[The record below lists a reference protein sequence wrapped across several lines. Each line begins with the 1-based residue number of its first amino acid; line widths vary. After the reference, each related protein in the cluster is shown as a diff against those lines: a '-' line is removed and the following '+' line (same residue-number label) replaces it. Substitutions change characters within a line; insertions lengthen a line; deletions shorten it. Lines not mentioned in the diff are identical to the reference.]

1 MKKLSRSGCKTA
13 IARNRLYTLW
23 HWKAS
28 MLYHE
33 TKDPHYVKQF
43 LGHKSL
49 MSTEVYIN
57 IERAVFE
64 STNDSFTVKTAQTP
78 EEIQQPL

>member
-1 MKKLSRSGCKTA
+1 
-13 IARNRLYTLW
+13 
-23 HWKAS
+23 

-33 TKDPHYVKQF
+33 TKDPYYVKQF

-49 MSTEVYIN
+49 KSTEVYIN

-64 STNDSFTVKTAQTP
+64 STNDSFTVKIAQTP
-78 EEIQQPL
+78 EEIQQLLETALNTFSKKTT

>member
-1 MKKLSRSGCKTA
+1 
-13 IARNRLYTLW
+13 
-23 HWKAS
+23 

-33 TKDPHYVKQF
+33 TKDPYYVTQF

-49 MSTEVYIN
+49 KSTEVYIN

-64 STNDSFTVKTAQTP
+64 STNDSFTVKIAQTP
-78 EEIQQPL
+78 EEIQQLLETGFEYVLQKDNLIFPRERK

>member
-1 MKKLSRSGCKTA
+1 
-13 IARNRLYTLW
+13 
-23 HWKAS
+23 

-33 TKDPHYVKQF
+33 TKDPYYVKQF

-49 MSTEVYIN
+49 KSTEVYIN

-64 STNDSFTVKTAQTP
+64 STNDSFTVKIAQTP
-78 EEIQQPL
+78 EEIQQLLETGFEYVLQKDNLIFPRERK

>member
-1 MKKLSRSGCKTA
+1 
-13 IARNRLYTLW
+13 
-23 HWKAS
+23 

-64 STNDSFTVKTAQTP
+64 STNDSFTVKIAQTP
-78 EEIQQPL
+78 EEIQQLLETGFEYVLQKDNLIFLRERK